1 MCSGCAQ
8 ECSLTARAKQQQQL
22 RSKDKMEN
30 SHLDILMW
38 KGLFPALFILAIADE
53 SLAVFLYNGFHY
65 MMPIIKLKELL
76 DHI

>member
-1 MCSGCAQ
+1 
-8 ECSLTARAKQQQQL
+8 
-22 RSKDKMEN
+22 MEN